1 MRIEKVYV
9 DNQLNPIGIDM
20 QRPSFAWMLSA
31 EVEHTLQSAYQ
42 ITVNAGNQEFWDSGL
57 VESGDS
63 AAITY
68 AGASLQPTTLYHVDV
83 TVWDNNGNQ
92 AVSSTWF
99 ETGLLSGENFQARWI
114 TFDQQGDETACPV
127 FRKKFHAQ
135 KKVAS
140 ARVYASALGVY
151 EIKLN
156 GQKVGDHYFAP
167 GWTNYHKRLQYQ
179 TYSLEDLL
187 HEENSIELTVGNGW
201 YKGIFGFTM
210 QPNIYGD
217 QVAALAEIHLNY
229 EDGTTEIIGTDETW
243 QVEYGSIR
251 SSEIYLGEVQDT
263 TFPRTLAGTAQ
274 ITDYPRENMIA
285 QESEP
290 VRITKRFSAVS
301 YIETPKGE
309 KVLDFSQNLSGFVS
323 FKVKGEK
330 GQQITIKHAETLD
343 KDGNFYPDTLRQATS
358 HDVYVL
364 NGKLQTL
371 CPHFTFHGFR
381 YIAIEGLD
389 NIVKEDFVA
398 CAMHTDMQ
406 QTGTFA
412 CSHAG
417 INQLQSNIEWGQR
430 GNFLD
435 IPTDCPQRDE
445 RLGWTG
451 DAQIFSNTAMFNFQ
465 SQRFFQKWLRD
476 LASEQSVE
484 HGVPHVIPNILGD
497 QDGAAAW
504 SDAATI
510 IPWNLYQNY
519 GDKTVLEQQ
528 YASMKGWVDYITS
541 KAGAN
546 GLWQTGFQYGDWLA
560 LDKEESSDRTGATD
574 RYFVANAYYLH
585 SMDILRQAAAI
596 IGEEADAG
604 HYGRLHQELLSKFQS
619 EYITGTG
626 RLVSE
631 TQTACVLA
639 LHFNLI
645 KEEHRPRVLRTLRTN
660 LAEHKNHLST
670 GFVGTPYLCHVL
682 SENGEHELATKV
694 FLQEDYPSWLYAVN
708 KGATTIWERWN
719 SILPDGSFDESGMNS
734 LNHYAYGSIGDW
746 MYRKLA
752 GINPMEP
759 GYKKIKIEPML
770 TRGITWVDATYS
782 TAYGEIRSAWKCE
795 EGIISVDVEVPVN
808 TTAILVLPEKNEP
821 LELGSGK
828 YHFEYATET
837 RLEIEKYSTESTLEF
852 VLSDPY
858 AVELFEQ
865 IAPGMLDN
873 PLISLARAMTI
884 NELIAVM
891 PTEGA
896 ELYRFVI
903 SSLNDNERKRLSMV
917 RQ

>member
-1 MRIEKVYV
+1 MRIDKLYV
-9 DNQLNPIGIDM
+9 ENQMNPIGMDTR
-20 QRPSFAWMLSA
+20 RPTFDWMLSA
-31 EVEHTLQSAYQ
+31 DEKQTVQVAYQ
-42 ITVNAGNQEFWDSGL
+42 IIVEDNNQEFWDSGR
-57 VESGDS
+57 VESADS
-63 AAITY
+63 VAIAY
-68 AGASLQPTTLYHVDV
+68 AGVALESSTRYRVGV
-83 TVWDNNGNQ
+83 TVWDNYGNQ
-92 AVSSTWF
+92 AVSNAWF
-99 ETGLLSGENFQARWI
+99 ETGLFSGENFQARWI
-114 TFDQQGDETACPV
+114 TFDQQDDETACPV
-127 FRKKFHAQ
+127 FRKKFHAP
-135 KKVAS
+135 KKVTS

-179 TYSLEDLL
+179 TYGLEDLL
-187 HEENSIELTVGNGW
+187 DEENSIELTVGNGW

-210 QPNIYGD
+210 QSNIYGN

-229 EDGTTEIIGTDETW
+229 EDGTKEIIGTDETW

-263 TFPRTLAGTAQ
+263 TFQRMFAGTAR
-274 ITDYPRENMIA
+274 ITEYPREKMVA

-290 VRITKRFSAVS
+290 VRITKRFPAVS

-309 KVLDFSQNLSGFVS
+309 KVLDFGQNLSGFVS
-323 FKVKGEK
+323 FQVKGEK

-364 NGKLQTL
+364 NGELQTL

-398 CAMHTDMQ
+398 CVMHTDMQ
-406 QTGTFA
+406 QTGTFT

-430 GNFLD
+430 SNFLD

-484 HGVPHVIPNILGD
+484 HGVPHVVPNILGD

-510 IPWNLYQNY
+510 IPWNLYLNY

-541 KAGAN
+541 KVSAN

-585 SMDILRQAAAI
+585 SLDILRQAAAI
-596 IGEEADAG
+596 IGEEADAE
-604 HYGRLHQELLSKFQS
+604 HYDSLYHEVLAQFQS

-645 KEEHRPRVLRTLRTN
+645 QEEHRARILKTLIVN

-752 GINPMEP
+752 GINPLAP
-759 GYKKIKIEPML
+759 GYKKIKIAPML
-770 TRGITWVDATYS
+770 TKGLTWLDASYN
-782 TAYGEIRSAWKCE
+782 TAYGKVRSAWKCE
-795 EGIISVDVEVPVN
+795 HGMISIDIEIPAN
-808 TTAILVLPEKNEP
+808 TTAVVILPEKADQ

-828 YHFEYATET
+828 YHYEYATET
-837 RLEIEKYSTESTLEF
+837 DLRIAKYSLESTLEF
-852 VLSDPY
+852 ILSDAY
-858 AVELFEQ
+858 AVELFDQ
-865 IAPGMLDN
+865 LAPGMLEN
-873 PLISLARAMTI
+873 PLISFAHKMTI
-884 NELIAVM
+884 TELTAVM
-891 PTEGA
+891 PPEGA
-896 ELYRFVI
+896 ELYYFVI
-903 SSLNDNERKRLSMV
+903 NKLNEKEKLRESD
-917 RQ
+917 